1 MSTIVG
7 RGRGRGR
14 GILSLSKV
22 AATSPNHK
30 VGGNCSELESSALA
44 INELNIASSSSPPPL
59 SDDGSSISPHLI
71 LKPPAQTECHEEK
84 FYEQVSQ
91 HIEKLSFDAADQD
104 LDVIEKLSRECARNE
119 DNIQQVIKVIYG
131 KSLVDLDFA
140 RTGVM
145 ICDRLSK
152 IDGDGLKYRT
162 HLLNLL
168 QNDFTDV
175 QQHWQRVKNIDPE
188 QQQQEKLQPTS
199 HEKFKGLVVFLCQVY
214 VTMKTANGES
224 FRVLI
229 TPIIQCLEMLL
240 ESATSDELE
249 ILNNLLQ
256 SVGQQLET
264 DEPDKMQEL
273 LNKIRLKI
281 IQGSSRQ
288 VRCYLLEIIEI
299 QAHNWKMLPS
309 DITRFYCDTS
319 ADILAGMVV

>member
-1 MSTIVG
+1 MSTAVG

-22 AATSPNHK
+22 APSPNHK
-30 VGGNCSELESSALA
+30 VGGNCSDLETSLPN
-44 INELNIASSSSPPPL
+44 NELNIASNTSDEGSTTVPPQL
-59 SDDGSSISPHLI
+59 RL
-71 LKPPAQTECHEEK
+71 LVKPTSQIDCHEEQ
-84 FYEQVSQ
+84 FCEQVSQ
-91 HIEKLSFDAADQD
+91 HIEKLSFDAQDRD
-104 LDVIEKLSRECARNE
+104 LDVIEKLTRECARDEN
-119 DNIQQVIKVIYG
+119 NIQQVIKVIYN

-168 QNDFTDV
+168 QNDFTDI
-175 QQHWQRVKNIDPE
+175 QQHWQKVKLTDPE
-188 QQQQEKLQPTS
+188 QQFKENIHATS
-199 HEKFKGLVVFLCQVY
+199 HEKFKGLVVFLCHVY
-214 VTMKTANGES
+214 ITMTTVKGET
-224 FRVLI
+224 FRVLVN
-229 TPIIQCLEMLL
+229 PIFQCLEMLL
-240 ESATSDELE
+240 ESATSDDLE

-256 SVGQQLET
+256 SVGKQLDN
-264 DEPDKMQEL
+264 DEPEKMQDL
-273 LNKIRLKI
+273 FNKIRLKI
-281 IQGSSRQ
+281 IQGSSPQ

-309 DITRFYCDTS
+309 DITRFYCDTA